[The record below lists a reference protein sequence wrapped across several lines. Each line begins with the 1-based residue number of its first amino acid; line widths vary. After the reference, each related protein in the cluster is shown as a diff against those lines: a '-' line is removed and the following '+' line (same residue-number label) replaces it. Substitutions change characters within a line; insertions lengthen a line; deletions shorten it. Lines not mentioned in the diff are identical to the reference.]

1 MGHQRQRGDQGW
13 RHRKK
18 TEPAGVPEAGRAAIR
33 ETAAAAAGKARAEP
47 AVGTAADAAV
57 NKARDAPAAGTAA
70 GRAEHR
76 VPAELAEAPAGATDA
91 IGDGTVK
98 VYRNRSIDFLF
109 LCGRDLEINLP
120 VLSLRLEEKAIR
132 RLERDPRADRFVE
145 AVLEEAG
152 QAMSVGVRYRGNHNR
167 NYPKRSYDILSA
179 GRIRHFNAEYNDPS
193 MIRNALSFRF
203 MNRIGVPAPR
213 TRFCLL
219 KVNGGPPGVYVEL
232 EAVDRDF
239 FRERGMDVA
248 MLAYAENDDA
258 HLGLFYAGTRKRKAS
273 LFEGYRLVIGGE
285 GERRRWESFIFLLNL
300 LDGPNLETYLLRHL
314 DVERYLRW
322 LAGAV
327 LTGNEDA
334 FDHNY
339 AVYRDAAG
347 GKYAFVPWDYE
358 GSWGRD
364 CFGAKTPADAVRVT
378 GYNRLTARLMGF
390 SSFRRRYRE
399 LLAHILDEHF
409 REEILVP
416 VIREMLEEI
425 LPDLRRTDGNRR
437 PVSSAPWELRV
448 MARYIRARRKY
459 VLDEIGRLS

>member
-1 MGHQRQRGDQGW
+1 M
-13 RHRKK
+13 
-18 TEPAGVPEAGRAAIR
+18 
-33 ETAAAAAGKARAEP
+33 
-47 AVGTAADAAV
+47 
-57 NKARDAPAAGTAA
+57 
-70 GRAEHR
+70 
-76 VPAELAEAPAGATDA
+76 
-91 IGDGTVK
+91 
-98 VYRNRSIDFLF
+98 S
-109 LCGRDLEINLP
+109 LP
-120 VLSLRLEEKAIR
+120 VLSLQLEEKALL
-132 RLERDPRADRFVE
+132 RLERNPRADRFVE
-145 AVLEEAG
+145 AVLVEAG
-152 QAMSVGVRYRGNHNR
+152 QTASVRVRYRGNHNR
-167 NYPKRSYDILSA
+167 KYPKRSYDILSA

-213 TRFCLL
+213 TRFCVL

-232 EAVDRDF
+232 ESVDREF
-239 FRERGMDVA
+239 FRERGMDAA

-364 CFGAKTPADAVRVT
+364 CYGSKTPADAVRVT
-378 GYNRLTARLMGF
+378 GYNRLTARLLDLP
-390 SSFRRRYRE
+390 SFRRRYRD
-399 LLAHILDEHF
+399 LLAMILDEHF
-409 REEILVP
+409 REDILVP
-416 VIREMLEEI
+416 VIRGMLEEI
-425 LPDLRRTDGNRR
+425 LPDLRRTAGNRR
-437 PVSSAPWELRV
+437 PASAAPWELRV
-448 MARYIRARRKY
+448 MARYIRARRKC